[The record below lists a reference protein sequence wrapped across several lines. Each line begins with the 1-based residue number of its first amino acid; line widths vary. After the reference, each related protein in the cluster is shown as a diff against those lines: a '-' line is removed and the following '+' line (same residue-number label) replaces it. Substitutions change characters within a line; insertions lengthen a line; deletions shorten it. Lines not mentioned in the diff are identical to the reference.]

1 MDRRSEPMVLLPNM
15 DSYLTLIIVDDER
28 IIREGLRDMVD
39 WHRLGFHVLACF
51 EDGKDALDYLAKH
64 AVDAVL
70 TDIKMDEVSG
80 ISVSQYVAANLPET
94 KVVVL
99 SGYRDFSFAQQAVQ
113 YKVFRYLVKPV
124 DFGEL
129 EATFTD
135 IRQHV
140 KDQHGQE
147 TIEDDHGHRWRELL
161 PLARRQFFADL
172 VAGALVDEDTLLERF
187 AQLDLPFG
195 LRKHPCCL
203 LTVATHARPELLSES
218 VRLGVLNTFAAE
230 IEAAKW
236 HEIRNLGGRMTVLA
250 VATFSQTLER
260 FESILRSKILEVSET
275 VKSVFRIDLEI
286 ELVAVHDDLLAIA
299 QSRPKIR
306 AQPET
311 GSAAFAGP
319 GLNHHDPI
327 VQRVLK
333 YLDDHFGQDVSLSS
347 AADKAYLSPVYF
359 SKYIK
364 EHTGKTFTEHLTGVR
379 VEKAIGLLR
388 ENRHSIGEISTLV
401 GYANPRYFSRVFRKE
416 TGYGP
421 REYRVQILA
430 EEPMDD

>member
-1 MDRRSEPMVLLPNM
+1 M

-51 EDGKDALDYLAKH
+51 EDGKDALGYLAKH
-64 AVDAVL
+64 VVDAVL
-70 TDIKMDEVSG
+70 TDIKMDDVSG

-99 SGYRDFSFAQQAVQ
+99 SGYRDFKFAQQAVQ
-113 YKVFRYLVKPV
+113 YKVHRYLVKPV
-124 DFGEL
+124 DFSEL
-129 EATFTD
+129 ESTFID
-135 IRQHV
+135 IRQQVVDHR
-140 KDQHGQE
+140 GRE
-147 TIEDDHGHRWRELL
+147 SLAEDHDSRWRELL
-161 PLARRQFFADL
+161 PLARRQFFTDL
-172 VAGALVDEDTLLERF
+172 VTGLLADEDALLERF

-195 LRKHPCCL
+195 PRKHPCCL
-203 LTVATHARPELLSES
+203 LTVAAHATPESLSES

-230 IEAAKW
+230 IEVASW
-236 HEIRNLGGRMTVLA
+236 HEIRDFGDRMTVLA
-250 VATFSQTLER
+250 VASFSQTLEQ
-260 FESILRSKILEVSET
+260 FEAPLRSKILEVSST
-275 VKSVFRIDLEI
+275 VNSVFQIDLGI
-286 ELVAVHDDLLAIA
+286 ELVALHDDLLLMA
-299 QSRPKIR
+299 QSPHGMRIEPK
-306 AQPET
+306 T
-311 GSAAFAGP
+311 GLVPFVGP
-319 GLNHHDPI
+319 DGNHDDPI
-327 VQRVLK
+327 VKRVLK
-333 YLDDHFGQDVSLSS
+333 YLDHHFGQDVSLSS

-364 EHTGKTFTEHLTGVR
+364 EHTGKTFTQHLTGVR

-388 ENRHSIGEISTLV
+388 ENRHSIGEISNLV